1 MSKVLNSLSD
11 KVIIVTGASSGIGKA
26 CALEFANRNATV
38 VLAARNE
45 EQLNEVEYEIK
56 SKNGTSFSV
65 KTDVRQE
72 ADCKNLIKR
81 TVEKFGKIDM
91 LINNAGISMR
101 ANFNDLSI
109 DVIKEVM
116 DTNFYGAV
124 YCTKF
129 ALPYLLEQKGLVIGV
144 SSISGL
150 TPLPGRTG
158 YCASK
163 YALDGFLNTLR
174 IENMKKGLRVLIV
187 HPGFTSSNIRK
198 NALNKD
204 NNRQAKSPRN
214 EEKMMSAEEVAR
226 KIAEAAIRDKRE
238 LILTKQGKS
247 IVWLYRFLPALADRL
262 LLREMYKEKNCPS
275 F

>member
-1 MSKVLNSLSD
+1 MRRVSNSFTNKVV
-11 KVIIVTGASSGIGKA
+11 VITGASSGIGRA
-26 CALEFANRNATV
+26 CAVEFAERGAIV

-45 EQLNEVEYEIK
+45 EKLKEVESLIL
-56 SKNGTSFSV
+56 SKNGIAFPV
-65 KTDVRQE
+65 RADIRQE
-72 ADCKNLIKR
+72 DDCKNLIER
-81 TVEKFGKIDM
+81 TIEKYGKLDV

-101 ANFNDLSI
+101 ANFKDLDMS
-109 DVIKEVM
+109 VIKEVM

-129 ALPYLLEQKGLVIGV
+129 ALPHLLDNKGVVVGI

-174 IENMKKGLRVLIV
+174 IENRRQGLRVLVV
-187 HPGFTSSNIRK
+187 HPGFTTSNIRNK
-198 NALNKD
+198 ALNE
-204 NNRQAKSPRN
+204 NGVFQAYSPRDEN
-214 EEKMMSAEEVAR
+214 KMIPAEKVAR
-226 KIAEAAIRDKRE
+226 IIADATRSNKRE
-238 LILTKQGKS
+238 LILTKQGKML
-247 IVWLYRFLPALADRL
+247 VWLFRLLPGLADRI
-262 LLREMYKEKNCPS
+262 LLREMNKEPNSPS